1 MSSYI
6 RGINLKYLITLIVI
20 ISTFITGCSNQMGIK
35 EQNIIVE
42 KRIVEANHYEDFKV
56 VKNSE
61 KVKKV
66 RKILDKADWE
76 NAKVDMARIADY
88 RFIFQ
93 FKNPDTEAKAV
104 LYELWISPNKD
115 KVELVIDAQ
124 SKYVQ
129 LDKKSSSELFKILTS
144 RKL

>member
-1 MSSYI
+1 M
-6 RGINLKYLITLIVI
+6 NLKYLITLIVI
-20 ISTFITGCSNQMGIK
+20 ISTFITGCSNQLGIK

>member
-1 MSSYI
+1 M
-6 RGINLKYLITLIVI
+6 KYLITLIVI
-20 ISTFITGCSNQMGIK
+20 ISTFITGCSKQMEIK

-42 KRIVEANHYEDFKV
+42 KLIVKVNHYEDFKV
-56 VKNSE
+56 VKNNE
-61 KVKKV
+61 KVKMV
-66 RKILDKADWE
+66 REILSKADWE
-76 NAKVDMARIADY
+76 HAKVDMVRPADY

-93 FKNPDTEAKAV
+93 FKNPDTQAKAV

-115 KVELVIDAQ
+115 QVELVIDAE

-129 LDKKSSSELFKILTS
+129 LDKKSSSEIFKILTG

>member
-1 MSSYI
+1 M
-6 RGINLKYLITLIVI
+6 NLKYLITLIVI

>member
-1 MSSYI
+1 ME
-6 RGINLKYLITLIVI
+6 
-20 ISTFITGCSNQMGIK
+20 IK

-42 KRIVEANHYEDFKV
+42 KLIVKVNHYEDFKV
-56 VKNSE
+56 VKNNE
-61 KVKKV
+61 KVKMV
-66 RKILDKADWE
+66 REILSKADWE
-76 NAKVDMARIADY
+76 HAKVDMVRPADY

-93 FKNPDTEAKAV
+93 FKNPDTQAKAV

-115 KVELVIDAQ
+115 QVELVIDAE

-129 LDKKSSSELFKILTS
+129 LDKKSSSEIFKILTG

>member
-1 MSSYI
+1 M
-6 RGINLKYLITLIVI
+6 KYLITLIVI
-20 ISTFITGCSNQMGIK
+20 ISTFITGCSNQLGIK

>member
-1 MSSYI
+1 M
-6 RGINLKYLITLIVI
+6 KYLITLIVI